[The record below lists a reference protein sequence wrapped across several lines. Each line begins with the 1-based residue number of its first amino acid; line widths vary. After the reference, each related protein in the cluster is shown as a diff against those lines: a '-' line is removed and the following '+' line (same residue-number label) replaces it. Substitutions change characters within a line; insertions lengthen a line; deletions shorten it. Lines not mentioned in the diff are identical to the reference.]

1 MTIKIQTKVP
11 HIPIEIGDLTLKF
24 DVTDENIDKLFNGYD
39 EMLKNFKDIEVD
51 NIEKG
56 RKILKGAIDYIL
68 GDGSFEKIYGL
79 SESIL
84 ITRQYFEEIVDGLSK
99 ELTER
104 YGDKNREKIEKYLQ
118 KKKKDQ
124 TYSKEKWT
132 LWI

>member
-118 KKKKDQ
+118 KKKKNQ
-124 TYSKEKWT
+124 
-132 LWI
+132 

>member
-124 TYSKEKWT
+124 TYSKEK
-132 LWI
+132 

>member
-39 EMLKNFKDIEVD
+39 EMLKNFKYIEVD

-118 KKKKDQ
+118 KKKKNQ
-124 TYSKEKWT
+124 
-132 LWI
+132 

>member
-124 TYSKEKWT
+124 
-132 LWI
+132 

>member
-99 ELTER
+99 ELTDR

-124 TYSKEKWT
+124 TYSKEK
-132 LWI
+132 

>member
-39 EMLKNFKDIEVD
+39 EMLENFKDIEVD

-118 KKKKDQ
+118 KKKKNQ
-124 TYSKEKWT
+124 TYSKEK
-132 LWI
+132 